1 MLILAFE
8 TSAKA
13 GSVALME
20 QGKLLGESY
29 QNTGLT
35 HSQTLLNMAEDLLK
49 SCGRTPKDV
58 AAVAVAAGPGSF
70 TGVRI
75 GVAAAKGFAW
85 GGELP
90 CYGVSTLEAMAKQL
104 GIWQGY
110 ICPVMDARRS
120 QVYNGLFHAEKGC
133 CSRISQDRAIA
144 LGDLAE
150 ELKKLEEP
158 IFLVGDGSVL
168 CYNTL
173 LECVPKLVCPA
184 EHRMHQRAAG
194 VALVAEEMI
203 ARGETGD
210 AAALA
215 PNYLRLSQAER
226 ERLEKE
232 KQKEIDT
239 NGKCNCFGPSSDPA

>member
-13 GSVALME
+13 ASVALTE
-20 QGKLLGESY
+20 NGKLLGEGY

-35 HSQTLLNMAEDLLK
+35 HSQTLMVMAEDVLK
-49 SCGRTPKDV
+49 QCGKTAQDV
-58 AAVAVAAGPGSF
+58 QAVAVAEGPGSF

-85 GGELP
+85 GKQIP
-90 CYGVSTLEAMAKQL
+90 CCGVSTLEAMAESL
-104 GIWQGY
+104 GAWQGY
-110 ICPVMDARRS
+110 VCPVMDARRS
-120 QVYNGLFHAEKGC
+120 QVYNALFRADNGILT
-133 CSRISQDRAIA
+133 RVADDRAIA
-144 LGDLAE
+144 IRDLAE
-150 ELKKLEEP
+150 ELKKIEEP
-158 IFLVGDGSVL
+158 IFLVGDGSIL

-173 LECVPKLVCPA
+173 TGEIPNLVLPP

-194 VALVAEEMI
+194 VAIVANRMI
-203 ARGETGD
+203 AAGIAPSGNELT
-210 AAALA
+210 

-232 KQKEIDT
+232 KK
-239 NGKCNCFGPSSDPA
+239 

>member
-13 GSVALME
+13 GSVALLDE
-20 QGKLLGESY
+20 KKLLGESY

-35 HSQTLLNMAEDLLK
+35 HSQTLLAMGEDLLK
-49 SCGRTPKDV
+49 SCGYSAQDV
-58 AAVAVAAGPGSF
+58 TAVAVAAGPGSF

-85 GGELP
+85 ARELP
-90 CYGVSTLEAMAKQL
+90 CCGVSTLEAMAL
-104 GIWQGY
+104 NFGAWDGY

-120 QVYNGLFHAEKGC
+120 QVYNALFEAKQGTLE
-133 CSRISQDRAIA
+133 RIREDRAISLEE
-144 LGDLAE
+144 LGE
-150 ELKKLEEP
+150 ELKNLEKP

-173 LECVPKLVCPA
+173 LEKVPGLVCPR

-194 VALVAEEMI
+194 VALAAKAMLE
-203 ARGETGD
+203 RGERCDG
-210 AAALA
+210 AALQ

-226 ERLEKE
+226 ERLEKQ
-232 KQKEIDT
+232 KQQ
-239 NGKCNCFGPSSDPA
+239 